1 LVRFRNKPCHLSRR
15 VLWPAVL
22 LLLALIPFA
31 NLAQQPGE
39 SGLGIIS
46 GKVVDANS
54 GAPLARCSVQIDPTG
69 QGGLS
74 GSARSVVTADDGQFI
89 FEGVA
94 PGKYRLSANKR
105 GYLHQEYEEHEN
117 FSTAIAIGPKLTA
130 EGLIFKVT
138 PQAVISGEV
147 TDQNGEPVRGAQVRL
162 FKDQERMGLQSVVRR
177 QVVVADDRGI
187 YEIPNVGPGNY
198 YLAVSAQPWYTQR
211 MMRFDGGREDSSSE
225 LDVAYP
231 TTFYA
236 QVTNSDDATPIPIK
250 GGERIQANVT
260 LTAQQAMRL
269 RVKLPAQE
277 PAQDSSQVPAH
288 SHEYTAVLSQ
298 PVFGQMEPLLIGMQ
312 STADGTMITDGV
324 LPGHY
329 EVTVTQHEFGA
340 PSSTHFETDVA
351 SGATEL
357 TPIEAESEV
366 TVVGKVSS
374 LDGKIPVGGIILRP
388 TNHGRPYQAT
398 LGPAGE
404 FTVQVPPGDYEV
416 IGQLPQMYL
425 ARIRTQDAELKDH
438 VLPVKA
444 GGAPKLEILASK
456 GFGQIEG
463 IVQRGDQP
471 VSGVLVLLAPEGNRI
486 LFRRDQSDSDG
497 TFSLTN
503 IVPGRY
509 RLLAIE
515 GGWDLEWGNRDVLNA
530 FLKKSIPVE
539 VHANDKLT
547 GTVESQSR

>member
-31 NLAQQPGE
+31 NLAQEPGQ
-39 SGLGIIS
+39 SSLGIIS

-69 QGGLS
+69 QGGQS

-105 GYLHQEYEEHEN
+105 GYLRQEYEEHEN
-117 FSTAIAIGPKLTA
+117 FSTAIAIGPKLIA

-177 QVVVADDRGI
+177 QAVVADDRGI

-269 RVKLPAQE
+269 PIKLPLQE
-277 PAQDSSQVPAH
+277 PAQDPSQDPAH
-288 SHEYTAVLSQ
+288 SHEYTVVLSQ
-298 PVFGQMEPLLIGMQ
+298 SVFGQMEPFTIGMVN
-312 STADGTMITDGV
+312 TPDGTVTDGI

-329 EVTVTQHEFGA
+329 EVTVSQHGFGA
-340 PSSTHFETDVA
+340 PSSTRFETDVA
-351 SGATEL
+351 SGDAEL
-357 TPIEAESEV
+357 TPVEAESEV
-366 TVVGKVSS
+366 TVAGKVSS
-374 LDGKIPVGGIILRP
+374 LDGKTPVGGIILQP
-388 TNHGRPYQAT
+388 TNRGRPYQAT

-404 FTVQVPPGDYEV
+404 FTVQVLPGDYEV

-456 GFGQIEG
+456 GFGQIDG

-471 VSGVLVLLAPEGNRI
+471 VSGVMVLLAPEDNRI

-515 GGWDLEWGNRDVLNA
+515 GGWELEWGNRDVLNA
-530 FLKKSIPVE
+530 FLKRSILVE

-547 GTVESQSR
+547 RTVESQSR